1 MTLTRDNDP
10 STTTGRTTST
20 TDENDTPDTPGSADS
35 PPVAMIAAV
44 GLTSV
49 AAAAGAGVAVRARK
63 VRRWPTEHVDTQPK
77 PAPPVVAVEPPP
89 GQMHGHAVRLEPRE
103 DAGHQFIEENG
114 RDQN

>member
-1 MTLTRDNDP
+1 VTLTPNLSP
-10 STTTGRTTST
+10 STTIGRPTST
-20 TDENDTPDTPGSADS
+20 TDEYVTPSSAGP
-35 PPVAMIAAV
+35 PPVVLIAGV

-49 AAAAGAGVAVRARK
+49 AAAAGAGVMVRTRHA
-63 VRRWPTEHVDTQPK
+63 RRWPTEHVDTQPK

>member
-1 MTLTRDNDP
+1 M
-10 STTTGRTTST
+10 
-20 TDENDTPDTPGSADS
+20 A
-35 PPVAMIAAV
+35 

-49 AAAAGAGVAVRARK
+49 AAAAGAGVVVRARQ
-63 VRRWPTEHVDTQPK
+63 VRRWPAEHVHTQPK

-89 GQMHGHAVRLEPRE
+89 GQMHGHSVRLEPRE

>member
-1 MTLTRDNDP
+1 MP
-10 STTTGRTTST
+10 TTTGRPIST
-20 TDENDTPDTPGSADS
+20 TDEYVTPGSAGS
-35 PPVAMIAAV
+35 PPVAVIAAA

-49 AAAAGAGVAVRARK
+49 AAAAGAGVLVRARQ

-77 PAPPVVAVEPPP
+77 PASPVVAVEPPP